1 MWRFFILILLIFPA
15 CGRPLT
21 QNEIAFSDTIFGNEI
36 KPERVRFVRGHMA
49 ESYVTRYK
57 ARPRVTCSERIYP
70 PPKQEYFVTSPGAIT
85 LFNKVF
91 FRKDMF
97 TPDYG
102 YAVQGK
108 GNLYALMLYAHEMTH
123 VWQWQNR
130 AKTGYHPLKAATEHS
145 PGHDPYLF
153 DISTKPAFLS
163 YPYEQQ
169 AAIVE
174 EYVCCRALAPKAPRT
189 QRLHDMLKQAMPVA
203 DLSSIVQHHAFV
215 PWKGAN
221 TRGICS

>member
-1 MWRFFILILLIFPA
+1 MWRIFLVIFVIFSG
-15 CGRPLT
+15 CGRTLT
-21 QNEIAFSDTIFGNEI
+21 PNEIAFADTIFGNEI
-36 KPERVRFVRGHMA
+36 NAKRVRFVRGHLA
-49 ESYVTRYK
+49 ESYTMRYQ

-70 PPKQEYFVTSPGAIT
+70 PPKEEVFTTSPGAIS

-97 TPDYG
+97 LPDYG
-102 YAVQGK
+102 VAHQGR

-130 AKTGYHPLKAATEHS
+130 RKTGYHPLKAASEHK

-153 DISTKPAFLS
+153 EIASKPAFLGF
-163 YPYEQQ
+163 PFEQQ

-189 QRLHDMLKQAMPVA
+189 QRLHGMISQAMPVA
-203 DLSSIVQHHAFV
+203 DLENIVPNHAFV
-215 PWKGAN
+215 PWKEAQLA
-221 TRGICS
+221 GICE